1 MYVCVLACVR
11 VCVGGSD
18 YSRLFNPGGGE
29 GRSMGPLD
37 DKDGGDGDKRWSG
50 ALLALS

>member
-1 MYVCVLACVR
+1 MLACVR
-11 VCVGGSD
+11 VCVGGGGGSD

-37 DKDGGDGDKRWSG
+37 DKDCGDGDKRWSG